1 MSDCLLQDPFPLHSA
16 NMEHLS
22 HIYFNIDDIQAERN
36 PAAPCAQVEQ
46 QLAEAMEQ
54 LRGLGADMEKK
65 REVSQRVKKLRK
77 DIADRVRLRCTAS

>member
-1 MSDCLLQDPFPLHSA
+1 LLL
-16 NMEHLS
+16 
-22 HIYFNIDDIQAERN
+22 
-36 PAAPCAQVEQ
+36 CAQVEQ

-77 DIADRVRLRCTAS
+77 DIADRVRSHVMTYSAWLPYTVAGLWPHCK